1 MLYELEEIKEI
12 RKKFG
17 LTQGQLASRA
27 GVSQSLIAKIEAGRL
42 DPTHSKAKKIFEAID
57 SLGKKKELKAEKIM
71 NKGIISVKP
80 SDKIRDAIG
89 KMKKSNISQMPVIED
104 HKSIGV
110 VSESII
116 LEALLNKK
124 GDNVKDIMDDSAP
137 VVSKNTNISVISN
150 LLRFYPMVLV
160 SDGGELKGIITKADL
175 LGKIY
180 K

>member
-1 MLYELEEIKEI
+1 MPYELEEIKEI
-12 RKKFG
+12 RKKFD

-57 SLGKKKELKAEKIM
+57 SLGKKKELKAEQIM
-71 NKGIISVKP
+71 NKGLISVKP
-80 SDKIRDAIG
+80 SDKIKDAIG

-104 HKSIGV
+104 HKSIGI

-124 GDNVKDIMDDSAP
+124 GDKVKDIMDDSAP
-137 VVSKNTNISVISN
+137 VVSKNTNVGVVSN

-160 SDGGELKGIITKADL
+160 SDGGELRGIITKADL